1 MVSCITTTYQILYS
15 IIFATNSP
23 LYLSLFTNLN
33 LPPIFQ
39 NNTNYIILYVDSL
52 RKLAWP
58 KLVSTLDY
66 YNNQNNLGR
75 IANVANKKS
84 SSSAAVSSPTA
95 V

>member
-1 MVSCITTTYQILYS
+1 MTTTCQILYS

-23 LYLSLFTNLN
+23 PLSFPLHKSLN